1 MAFSD
6 LPIVGFLKS
15 KMSWHQARQNLLAE
29 NVANADT
36 PDYRPRDLEAM
47 TFAPK
52 TQTQQPVAN
61 LAAARTHESHV
72 AGKGMSGEQLS
83 FDTSKRHG
91 WEITPAGNS
100 VVLEEQM
107 MKVAANQFDFQL
119 ASSLYTRSLGLIK
132 TALGRNN

>member
-15 KMSWHQARQNLLAE
+15 KMSWHQARQRVLAE

-36 PDYRPRDLEAM
+36 PRYRPHDLKALDPRSASRTTGM
-47 TFAPK
+47 RPISA
-52 TQTQQPVAN
+52 V
-61 LAAARTHESHV
+61 RTHAMHAV
-72 AGKGMSGEQLS
+72 GPATATNQLS
-83 FDTSKRHG
+83 FESSKGVG

-107 MKVAANQFDFQL
+107 MKVAENQFDFQL

-132 TALGRNN
+132 TALGRNG